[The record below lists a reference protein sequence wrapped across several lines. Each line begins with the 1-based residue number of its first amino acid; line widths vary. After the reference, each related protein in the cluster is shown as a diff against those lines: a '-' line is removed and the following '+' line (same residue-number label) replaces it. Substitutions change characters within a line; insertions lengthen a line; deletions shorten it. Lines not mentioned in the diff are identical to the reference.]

1 MKTFE
6 ELKTGLEEC
15 RDNSDIESG
24 HSQADDLLVEIAL
37 HESLTLEQKKE
48 LVVIYQDVDKWF
60 A

>member
-6 ELKTGLEEC
+6 QIKAELEEC

-24 HSQADDLLVEIAL
+24 HATADDLLIEIAL

-48 LVVIYQDVDKWF
+48 LVVIYTDVDKWF